1 MDDIERKLYHDLS
14 LKTEIPEKC
23 EEIIKN
29 GLNKKKK
36 HYSWAKII
44 VVSCASFM
52 ITAGVVYAG
61 TKVIES
67 IWKEPKKNRGVYG
80 RRNYYKGRK
89 ERLNFR
95 NRG

>member
-61 TKVIES
+61 TKVI
-67 IWKEPKKNRGVYG
+67 
-80 RRNYYKGRK
+80 
-89 ERLNFR
+89 
-95 NRG
+95 